1 MILYF
6 SGTGNSRWVALRL
19 ASLLGDKAFD
29 ITTKL
34 PNHLVVEQKN
44 VSANLIWVFPIH
56 SWGLPL
62 VVKRFIKEWEGAIAQ
77 DSQHYMVCT
86 CGDDIG
92 HAHKQWRKIIGK
104 KSLPHSTFSVQ
115 MPNTYT
121 FMKGFDVDS
130 PQTVRQ
136 KLADA
141 QARIDYIAKQI
152 CRGSSLHCTDDV
164 VTGRWAWIKTHI
176 IYPYF
181 MKFCMSTK
189 PFHATHNCIGCG
201 RCSHE
206 CPLQNITMN
215 DRCPQWGDNCTMCLR
230 CYHTCPQHAVTYGK
244 STRYKGQ
251 YLFPTDFTKKE

>member
-29 ITTKL
+29 ITAKL
-34 PNHLVVEQKN
+34 PKHIAVEQMN
-44 VSANLIWVFPIH
+44 VSTNLIWVFPIH

-92 HAHKQWRKIIGK
+92 LAHKQWLKTIKNRRWNGG
-104 KSLPHSTFSVQ
+104 SMFSIQ

-121 FMKGFDVDS
+121 LMKGFDVDN
-130 PQTVRQ
+130 PEIAQQ
-136 KLADA
+136 KLAA
-141 QARIDYIAKQI
+141 ATARVEYIVQQI
-152 CRGSSLHCTDDV
+152 KADRLKPTNITD
-164 VTGRWAWIKTHI
+164 VTKGRCAWIKTRI
-176 IYPYF
+176 IYPLF

-201 RCSHE
+201 RCERE
-206 CPLQNITMN
+206 CPLQNISMIDNRPHWSN
-215 DRCPQWGDNCTMCLR
+215 DCTMCLR
-230 CYHTCPQHAVTYGK
+230 CYHICPQHAVAYGK
-244 STRYKGQ
+244 ATRYKGQ
-251 YLFPTDFTKKE
+251 YTYPNNG